1 MTDQLKKI
9 YSSLIRYEERGR
21 EVDGA
26 YHWFMTADN
35 DIIGIHESEVD
46 DKNLAVLTA
55 FLKPYHN
62 EFPEMTAEELKW
74 KQAIDAGFAA
84 EDSETVHPY
93 RFVYFSIKENQISP
107 EIFKEAVHDLFP
119 GSVPILWEN
128 GHEGILIEHTEIGS
142 DSIIYEE
149 IIDVLM
155 SDLYIK
161 INFLV
166 GPFKEGMEKAA
177 SYHSFMKTA
186 AASIFAHSD
195 KAVANLSDAVPYML
209 IEGADNS
216 QHHIIR
222 EMILQDYAEDEET
235 LKMIDVFT
243 RYNLNV
249 SETAKALHLHRN
261 SLQYRL
267 DRFAENTGID
277 IRKFHHAMAVYLAML
292 ATPSE

>member
-74 KQAIDAGFAA
+74 HQAIQSGLTA
-84 EDSETVHPY
+84 EDAETGSPY

-107 EIFKEAVHDLFP
+107 EIFKEAVHELFP
-119 GSVPILWEN
+119 GSVPILWDN

-142 DSIIYEE
+142 DNIIYEE

-177 SYHSFMKTA
+177 SYHAFMKTA

-195 KAVANLSDAVPYML
+195 KAVANISDAVPYML
-209 IEGADNS
+209 IGQADS
-216 QHHIIR
+216 AGHQHIR

-292 ATPSE
+292 ATSSE